1 MTQISNN
8 KVMVKLIFDFSV
20 VKYYVVNQ
28 KNDIPAW
35 KKFSL
40 LLAKYLKY
48 VSRQVNII
56 SCHR

>member
-28 KNDIPAW
+28 KNDMPAW

-40 LLAKYLKY
+40 YIVQFKNIKLLNNVYNK
-48 VSRQVNII
+48 N
-56 SCHR
+56 